1 MQDRLI
7 DTFARFTAIFR
18 FGSNLWNTKINIF
31 LKKNLMRI
39 TTQSGT
45 RWLGA
50 LMIGLPLIF
59 SASARANE
67 LQILLVLSNSSPPYQ
82 AFSNAFTKN
91 LPASIQ
97 TRVLQTP
104 NELTGNRAPADLI
117 VAVGMKATEA
127 ATLQSALPILS
138 VMVPQA
144 GYEALIARSAPLKHP
159 QSIAAIYLNQ
169 PWDRQLDFL
178 FAILPERRKVGVLCS
193 PATQKDIAYL
203 REEVAAHGGT
213 LIEQTVYSAATL
225 FADLEKVL
233 QGSDVLLA
241 LPDSAIYSSSS
252 VRNILLS
259 TYRLHVPLIGWS
271 QGYVNAGA
279 VAALF
284 STPEQLAEQTAATV
298 HTFSQT
304 GRWPGAQY
312 PNTFTIAVNQQV
324 ARSLGIDLKSDEEIR
339 AQMRRNRRGGRD

>member
-1 MQDRLI
+1 
-7 DTFARFTAIFR
+7 
-18 FGSNLWNTKINIF
+18 
-31 LKKNLMRI
+31 MRI
-39 TTQSGT
+39 TTESGT
-45 RWLGA
+45 RWLSA

-59 SASARANE
+59 SSSASANE
-67 LQILLVLSNSSPPYQ
+67 LQILLVLSNNSPPYQ
-82 AFSNAFTKN
+82 AFSNVFTKN

-97 TRVLQTP
+97 TKVLQTP
-104 NELTGNRAPADLI
+104 NELADNQVAADLI

-127 ATLQSALPILS
+127 ATLQSAMPVLS
-138 VMVPQA
+138 VMVPQT
-144 GYEALIARSAPLKHP
+144 GYEALIANSTALKRP

-178 FAILPERRKVGVLCS
+178 FAILPERRKVGVLYS
-193 PATQKDIAYL
+193 PATQKEIGHL

-213 LIEQTVYSAATL
+213 LIAQTVYSDATL
-225 FADLEKVL
+225 FSDLEKVL

-241 LPDSAIYSSSS
+241 LPDNAIYSSSS

-259 TYRLHVPLIGWS
+259 TYRLNMPLIGWS

-298 HTFSQT
+298 LAFSQT
-304 GRWPGAQY
+304 GRWPGTQY

-339 AQMRRNRRGGRD
+339 AQMRKNRRSDRD